1 MLEDKSR
8 VGKFLDS
15 TKKILNFL
23 LRLTENWGAKE
34 LRFYIMKLL

>member
-23 LRLTENWGAKE
+23 LVEINRKLGGKGA
-34 LRFYIMKLL
+34 